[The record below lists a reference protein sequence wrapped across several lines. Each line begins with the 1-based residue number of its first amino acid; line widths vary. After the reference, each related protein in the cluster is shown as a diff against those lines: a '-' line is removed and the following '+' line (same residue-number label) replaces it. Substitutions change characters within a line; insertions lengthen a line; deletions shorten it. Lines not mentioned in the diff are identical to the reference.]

1 MANKKNDLYKPTR
14 AQALESAIALT
25 REQWEVDDS
34 WVEVTATLERMLTSI
49 TRPRAKQTSKARVQ
63 NEKLAK
69 WLRDYI
75 SSRGDGV
82 TASEIAK
89 AGNPAITSSQ
99 KAASVAKVAC
109 ELGYIARNKSGKV
122 TTYYLA

>member
-1 MANKKNDLYKPTR
+1 MSKQNTSITR
-14 AQALESAIALT
+14 ADALKAAIAYAQADGN
-25 REQWEVDDS
+25 EQVADVLS
-34 WVEVTATLERMLTSI
+34 RMLTSI
-49 TRPRAKQTSKARVQ
+49 TRPRAKQPSKAREG
-63 NEKLAK
+63 NEELAK

-89 AGNPAITSSQ
+89 AGNSAVQSSQ
-99 KAASVAKVAC
+99 KAATVAKVAI
-109 ELGYIARNKSGKV
+109 EKGYIVRNKSGKV

>member
-1 MANKKNDLYKPTR
+1 MAEKNLYKPTR

-34 WVEVTATLERMLTSI
+34 WREVTATLERMLASI
-49 TRPRAKQTSKARVQ
+49 TRPRAKQTSKARLV
-63 NEKLAK
+63 NEKLAA
-69 WLRDYI
+69 WLRDYV
-75 SSRGDGV
+75 SANGDGV

-89 AGNPAITSSQ
+89 AGNPAIASSQ

-109 ELGYIARNKSGKV
+109 ELGYLVRNKSGKV